1 MKSRKILATIF
12 SILAVCIVLGYSYFA
27 LGDYIRGPQIELST
41 PENGFSTT
49 TQKIDIVGKT
59 IHANVLFIND
69 ASTTLDLKGNFSESL
84 LLSPGYNIIK
94 VKAEDRYRRFVQK
107 DIEIVLIPK
116 SGPGQELWSASSTP
130 QEMSTTTSSTTA
142 SNATSTTETLTQPQ

>member
-12 SILAVCIVLGYSYFA
+12 SILIVCIVLGYSYFA
-27 LGDYIRGPQIELST
+27 LGDYIRGPQIELSS

-49 TQKIDIVGKT
+49 TQKINIIGKT
-59 IHANVLFIND
+59 IHTNVLFIND

-94 VKAEDRYRRFVQK
+94 VKAEDRYHRFAEK
-107 DIEIVLIPK
+107 DLEIVLMPQ
-116 SGPGQELWSASSTP
+116 SGPDQELWSASSTP
-130 QEMSTTTSSTTA
+130 KEVNTATSSTA
-142 SNATSTTETLTQPQ
+142 INNATSTTETPTQL

>member
-12 SILAVCIVLGYSYFA
+12 SVLAVCIVLGYSYFA
-27 LGDYIRGPQIELST
+27 LGDYIRGPQIELSS

-69 ASTTLDLKGNFSESL
+69 ASTSLDLKGNFSESL

-94 VKAEDRYRRFVQK
+94 VKAEDRYHRFTEK
-107 DIEIVLIPK
+107 DIEIVLIPQ
-116 SGPGQELWSASSTP
+116 SGPDQELWGASSTP
-130 QEMSTTTSSTTA
+130 QEISIMTSNTTTNNTSSTTK
-142 SNATSTTETLTQPQ
+142 TLTQP